1 MDLFKTNHPED
12 RTGGEIFAAHCVS
25 YIHHLEREL
34 GHRYIS
40 IGAADG
46 TPIALY
52 SPAQLTAAGG
62 AQHVP
67 GARFVCDLRYLA
79 EHPPVPAVGQGGYFD
94 ACTAIYDL
102 TLERYIK

>member
-1 MDLFKTNHPED
+1 MDLFKVDNPQD

-25 YIHHLEREL
+25 YINHLEREL
-34 GHRYIS
+34 GHRHIS

-79 EHPPVPAVGQGGYFD
+79 EHLLAPGQGGYFD
-94 ACTAIYDL
+94 ACTDIYDL